1 MKNTKM
7 NMPGGLTAAAGK
19 LVLSLL
25 AAAFIF
31 SGCGMFDDLSEIS
44 SGISNS
50 IDYSKSQRWLSLP
63 SSSEKTAD
71 VFYLYPTSF
80 FKVDTKEANICEI
93 DNAVM
98 LKYSKSAL
106 ARQAAAFEPACNV
119 YAPYY
124 RQADAASTLALPLAQ
139 QEIIIGG
146 IPRADAMAAFDYYI
160 KHHNNGR
167 PFILAGHSQG
177 SNVLLYLLSEYMRD
191 NPKVYARMIA
201 AYVIGYS
208 VTADYLA
215 RNPHLKFAEGPDDI
229 GVIISYNTE
238 APQVSGNNP
247 VLLPGAISINPINW
261 SRDEKLAAASENAGS
276 LITNALGEIVSADAK
291 NYADARV
298 DKSRGVVVCST
309 VADRLPAGNALVDRG
324 IYHSFDYP
332 FYFYNIRENAA
343 GRVKKF
349 LNK

>member
-1 MKNTKM
+1 MKKSCY
-7 NMPGGLTAAAGK
+7 LTAAPGK
-19 LVLSLL
+19 FFLVML

-31 SGCGMFDDLSEIS
+31 SGCGMFDDLSEA
-44 SGISNS
+44 SGGMSNS

-63 SSSEKTAD
+63 SSSEKAAD
-71 VFYLYPTSF
+71 VFYLYPTAF
-80 FKVDTKEANICEI
+80 FKIDTNEANICEI

-98 LKYSKSAL
+98 LKYSKSAFK
-106 ARQAAAFEPACNV
+106 RQAAAFEPECNI

-124 RQADAASTLALPLAQ
+124 RQADAASTLSLPLAQ
-139 QEIIIGG
+139 QEAVIGG
-146 IPRADAMAAFDYYI
+146 IPKADAMAAFDYYI

-177 SNVLLYLLSEYMRD
+177 SNVLLYILSEYMRD

-201 AYVIGYS
+201 AYAIGYS

-215 RNPHLKFAEGPDDI
+215 RNPHLKFAEGPDDT

-238 APQVSGNNP
+238 APQVSGGNP
-247 VLLPGAISINPINW
+247 VVLPGAISINPINW
-261 SRDEKLAAASENAGS
+261 SRDEKPAAASENSGS
-276 LITNALGEIVSADAK
+276 LVINAQGEIVSADVK

-309 VADRLPAGNALVDRG
+309 VADKLPAGNALIDRG

-332 FYFYNIRENAA
+332 FYFNNIRENAA

>member
-1 MKNTKM
+1 
-7 NMPGGLTAAAGK
+7 
-19 LVLSLL
+19 
-25 AAAFIF
+25 
-31 SGCGMFDDLSEIS
+31 
-44 SGISNS
+44 
-50 IDYSKSQRWLSLP
+50 
-63 SSSEKTAD
+63 
-71 VFYLYPTSF
+71 
-80 FKVDTKEANICEI
+80 
-93 DNAVM
+93 
-98 LKYSKSAL
+98 
-106 ARQAAAFEPACNV
+106 
-119 YAPYY
+119 
-124 RQADAASTLALPLAQ
+124 
-139 QEIIIGG
+139 
-146 IPRADAMAAFDYYI
+146 
-160 KHHNNGR
+160 
-167 PFILAGHSQG
+167 
-177 SNVLLYLLSEYMRD
+177 MRD

-215 RNPHLKFAEGPDDI
+215 RNPHLKFAEGPVDS

-276 LITNALGEIVSADAK
+276 LIINALGEIVTADAK

-298 DKSRGVVVCST
+298 NKSRGVVVCST
-309 VADRLPAGNALVDRG
+309 VADKLPPGNALVDRG